1 MPYVVLPASEEYIKL
16 AKVSIKKYSKSFLF
30 RIKLNNMKFC
40 WFFIYI
46 FSVFLSCLS
55 EVIIPKD
62 TNSLTLSECQ
72 VEGSTAITKRD
83 FPWYTFVE
91 VVTTDQRIRGP
102 FLIWIS
108 FYSFGNLALNLPI
121 VYDECRQRER
131 KQLIPRGQCRKAI
144 KASVWYLS
152 TSAVTI
158 YGLTNAANA
167 SLKFTETIEVLTK
180 AVVQLTMLL
189 LNLSIMNPQDIL
201 PNGNYHYLIIIIMM
215 GCMFWN
221 LC

>member
-1 MPYVVLPASEEYIKL
+1 
-16 AKVSIKKYSKSFLF
+16 
-30 RIKLNNMKFC
+30 MKFG

-46 FSVFLSCLS
+46 FSAFQSCLS

-72 VEGSTAITKRD
+72 FEESTAITKRD

-91 VVTTDQRIRGP
+91 AVTTDQRIRGP

-108 FYSFGNLALNLPI
+108 IYSFGNLALNLAI
-121 VYDECRQRER
+121 VYDECRRRES

-158 YGLTNAANA
+158 YGLTNAANV
-167 SLKFTETIEVLTK
+167 SQKFTESIEVWTR
-180 AVVQLTMLL
+180 AGVQLITLL

-201 PNGNYHYLIIIIMM
+201 PNGNYHYLIIVVTM
-215 GCMFWN
+215 GCMLWHWCQI
-221 LC
+221 LQS